1 MVIWLGAVAAAKSWC
16 ASPIV
21 AHEWGV
27 MVLRPDG
34 GQVLPAEL
42 PEWFERSGVS
52 PAPGAARVRE
62 LPADS
67 GMRTLPVVQFW
78 RGDDRPGDVPL
89 AVDVGFGLGTAAVWW
104 PPVDELSLH
113 TPARQLSWDPLTLGA
128 VPAGQVHPSTT
139 PWVTRLRNS
148 EALWVGHTGPGGV
161 TSERFLF
168 YEGRTREESAVVVD
182 GDVARNR
189 GDWAVHDVRVV
200 PRRPGGGGGDPAA
213 GGVADVDLGARPR
226 PGVGGA
232 AGAVGGSRWSR
243 AAAARVRGRR
253 VRDGPR
259 DPAVPLDRASGH
271 QLYAEEVDGLLSVWG
286 DRLFGAADH
295 LLYREEPAALDQV
308 MPVSLYTDMFHW
320 LDWRRLSVVLVEGGP
335 VDCAHARPPPPPLRR
350 RRARR
355 VLLRAVGVCPHR
367 RQPAA
372 RADGRGPPARARAHA
387 VRHADVVDRGGR
399 VRRAVYVGGS
409 RSRSGVG
416 GRRWPPTG
424 GSRPSGS
431 T

>member
-200 PRRPGGGGGDPAA
+200 RGGQVAAVETLQPGESRTLTWGPAHARGWAELRERWVDPAGRVLRPRAFGGD
-213 GGVADVDLGARPR
+213 GCVMG
-226 PGVGGA
+226 
-232 AGAVGGSRWSR
+232 
-243 AAAARVRGRR
+243 
-253 VRDGPR
+253 R

-320 LDWRRLSVVLVEGGP
+320 LDWRRLSVVLVEGG
-335 VDCAHARPPPPPLRR
+335 L
-350 RRARR
+350 
-355 VLLRAVGVCPHR
+355 
-367 RQPAA
+367 
-372 RADGRGPPARARAHA
+372 
-387 VRHADVVDRGGR
+387 
-399 VRRAVYVGGS
+399 
-409 RSRSGVG
+409 
-416 GRRWPPTG
+416 
-424 GSRPSGS
+424 
-431 T
+431 